1 MGQSTIY
8 SMVYLL
14 KMPGSIMAMWPFDPR
29 YRCRDHAGGL
39 AEYHQAR
46 QQAGGEAR
54 GQGDRP
60 ECSLAANPDGW
71 RWWRGASRVAG
82 CDASERWWLR
92 NPFNM
97 GLWICLDIHIYI
109 CIWVNLI
116 TTSLFSRTLRMMVSK
131 GNHPQMA
138 EPFRLVKYYNWPRY
152 MYRTTSLRGLWYKH
166 IEGPL

>member
-1 MGQSTIY
+1 MAIWSQVSMPWSCRWSRGIPSSAATSGWWSSGTRRSSWMLLGGQSWRLTL
-8 SMVYLL
+8 VTRGE
-14 KMPGSIMAMWPFDPR
+14 PG
-29 YRCRDHAGGL
+29 CGL
-39 AEYHQAR
+39 RRE
-46 QQAGGEAR
+46 
-54 GQGDRP
+54 
-60 ECSLAANPDGW
+60 W
-71 RWWRGASRVAG
+71 KVVVAKSVQHG
-82 CDASERWWLR
+82 VVDMS
-92 NPFNM
+92 
-97 GLWICLDIHIYI
+97 GYTYIYI